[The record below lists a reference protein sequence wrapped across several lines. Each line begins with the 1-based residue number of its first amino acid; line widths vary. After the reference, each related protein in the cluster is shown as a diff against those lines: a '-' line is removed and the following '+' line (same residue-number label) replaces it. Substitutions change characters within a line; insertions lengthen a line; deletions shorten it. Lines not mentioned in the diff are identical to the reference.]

1 MHVEQV
7 IVVFL
12 IDIKQVLIQS
22 PLESE
27 INSFVLCGLHE
38 KPRTYTNHGK
48 INLKK
53 VKPRTYT
60 FSNYQE
66 RSISSRMSMDP

>member
-48 INLKK
+48 INLEK
-53 VKPRTYT
+53 V
-60 FSNYQE
+60 NQE
-66 RSISSRMSMDP
+66 LIPSLISRKEA